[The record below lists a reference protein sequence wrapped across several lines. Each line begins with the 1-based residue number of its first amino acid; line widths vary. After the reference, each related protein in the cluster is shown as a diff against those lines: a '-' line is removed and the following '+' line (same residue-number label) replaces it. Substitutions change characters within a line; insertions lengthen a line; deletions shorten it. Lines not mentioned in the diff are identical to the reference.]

1 MVRGYARYQR
11 FRKFFNLC
19 KNWSL
24 CHKVNRFKF
33 GLFWSQFW
41 GSCRVRDRHP
51 VIPDPKPWKW
61 EILKSTI
68 FESKPHYFKTA
79 RQIFLLLIKINISI
93 EFFRLRYIPGC
104 PTKKVVPKIHGADLK
119 NPPKSQKY
127 PTNHGG
133 ARDRHPRGRPG
144 RRGPDP
150 NFEAPHILK
159 SSSIFKKFFSDRT
172 KNL

>member
-1 MVRGYARYQR
+1 MVSKVLQSVQKSEAMSQSKSFQIWLILEPILG
-11 FRKFFNLC
+11 LLPGPGSTSSHS
-19 KNWSL
+19 WS
-24 CHKVNRFKF
+24 
-33 GLFWSQFW
+33 
-41 GSCRVRDRHP
+41 
-51 VIPDPKPWKW
+51 KPWKW
-61 EILKSTI
+61 EISKSTI

-79 RQIFLLLIKINISI
+79 RQIFLLLNKINISI
-93 EFFRLRYIPGC
+93 EFFRLRYIPGS

-119 NPPKSQKY
+119 NPPKSEKC

-133 ARDRHPRGRPG
+133 ARDRHPRARPD

-159 SSSIFKKFFSDRT
+159 SSSIFKKFFSDRA

>member
-1 MVRGYARYQR
+1 MVRGYARYQWFQR
-11 FRKFFNLC
+11 FFSLC
-19 KNWSL
+19 KNRRL
-24 CHKVNRFKF
+24 CHKVNLFKF

-51 VIPDPKPWKW
+51 VISDPKPWKW

-104 PTKKVVPKIHGADLK
+104 HTKKVVPKIHGADLK
-119 NPPKSQKY
+119 KNTKITKISHKPRWGPGSTSKGPPW
-127 PTNHGG
+127 P
-133 ARDRHPRGRPG
+133 PRTRPK
-144 RRGPDP
+144 
-150 NFEAPHILK
+150 FWSTTH
-159 SSSIFKKFFSDRT
+159 FKKFFDFQ
-172 KNL
+172 KVLLWPG